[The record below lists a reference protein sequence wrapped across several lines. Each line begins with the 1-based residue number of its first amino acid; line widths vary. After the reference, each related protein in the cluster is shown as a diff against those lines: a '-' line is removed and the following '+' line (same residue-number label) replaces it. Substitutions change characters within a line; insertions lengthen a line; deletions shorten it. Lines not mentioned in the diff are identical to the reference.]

1 MIQYGTPGKGTT
13 HFLSE
18 KKKDAV
24 DFIILLIIAFT
35 IILMSCLL
43 LEYIM

>member
-1 MIQYGTPGKGTT
+1 MAHRVKELLT
-13 HFLSE
+13 FLVR